1 MIQLITG
8 PHFYPIFKS
17 RNAPNVHKMQMTSL
31 SDYNVG
37 FTLNRAAVP
46 SFFDP
51 CAGHVEGFHRPEA
64 RYAPFTDFAKA
75 FLLKGVTGTFYI
87 PHFVRVLP

>member
-1 MIQLITG
+1 
-8 PHFYPIFKS
+8 
-17 RNAPNVHKMQMTSL
+17 MQMTSL